1 MFFKKCVFGSTSGM
15 AKKAPT
21 GLILLRKLLQTK
33 YKKHVPKGT
42 VERQKQVDSGGGL
55 TLGIRGKIWICFSIL
70 RLLAWWPAAVSA
82 TRVAK
87 TPTES
92 VCPWGTDFGTTTAT
106 ESEQGISENIVRK
119 NKPEIL
125 CENSAYTSG

>member
-1 MFFKKCVFGSTSGM
+1 M
-15 AKKAPT
+15 
-21 GLILLRKLLQTK
+21 
-33 YKKHVPKGT
+33 Y
-42 VERQKQVDSGGGL
+42 
-55 TLGIRGKIWICFSIL
+55 FSIL

-82 TRVAK
+82 MRVAK

-106 ESEQGISENIVRK
+106 ESEQGISENTVRK

-125 CENSAYTSG
+125 CENSAYTSGWFLNCVCMGQPLSNLAKEKITKPRTEVLSKRQSLWF